1 MSFQGY
7 CGWNSYSFL
16 FVYYP
21 FYLIN
26 SLLGPLPF
34 LSLPSDNCLVP
45 ADPFLCFQSSSS
57 SQERLHQLPY
67 QPTQDELHFLF
78 KHFRSTD
85 SMTDEDGRPS
95 TVIRPRSR
103 SLRWFIFML
112 PHNSP
117 QQMCGLLLWSEWAG
131 IAAPMAHSLTKKLL
145 SYSWP
150 RHFTV

>member
-1 MSFQGY
+1 MRRNQDVFSEPLWLKLIF
-7 CGWNSYSFL
+7 FL

-26 SLLGPLPF
+26 PLLGSLPF
-34 LSLPSDNCLVP
+34 LSLPSDSCLLP

-95 TVIRPRSR
+95 AVIRPRSR
-103 SLRWFIFML
+103 SLRWFTFML

-117 QQMCGLLLWSEWAG
+117 QQMCGLLLLIWMGWNSCTNG
-131 IAAPMAHSLTKKLL
+131 TQ
-145 SYSWP
+145 
-150 RHFTV
+150 RD